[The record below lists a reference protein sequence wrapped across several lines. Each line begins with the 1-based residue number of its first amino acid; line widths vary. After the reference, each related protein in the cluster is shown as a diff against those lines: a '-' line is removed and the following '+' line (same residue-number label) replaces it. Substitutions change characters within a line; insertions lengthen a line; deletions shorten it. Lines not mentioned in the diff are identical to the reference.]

1 VPARCVI
8 KGGEGL
14 LGTAGSFTMVILRRV
29 VPNENW
35 QLILDFGPD
44 GMRLF
49 DAEIARKE
57 MGWSQFAYPNRFK
70 NLTYTDESVR
80 WGEGETLSATWLH
93 AKSRP
98 VPANGLEH
106 EVLRLGYKNQAPTPQ
121 HRSHHVYGVYL
132 APFSARPFRI
142 GQSIGGGHAETG
154 DGRDL
159 SLRGLLEWEEWKR
172 HFDLSGCQWAIQFIE
187 AGANAEQLLIDT
199 LVNEICRRSGTS

>member
-70 NLTYTDESVR
+70 NLTYTDE
-80 WGEGETLSATWLH
+80 
-93 AKSRP
+93 
-98 VPANGLEH
+98 
-106 EVLRLGYKNQAPTPQ
+106 
-121 HRSHHVYGVYL
+121 
-132 APFSARPFRI
+132 
-142 GQSIGGGHAETG
+142 
-154 DGRDL
+154 
-159 SLRGLLEWEEWKR
+159 
-172 HFDLSGCQWAIQFIE
+172 
-187 AGANAEQLLIDT
+187 
-199 LVNEICRRSGTS
+199 